1 MSLDSYVRIA
11 VFRPIPTRFEYSVPR
26 GLEDGLKIGSICRVP
41 FRGEKVRG
49 VVVDIFG
56 EPSFSGETKQ
66 VSEVISDRPLN
77 SSLMDLARWITRRT
91 LTPLGQV
98 FHRMVPADLRVSPR
112 EKKVIGLSGSFEEIR
127 EFIEEKGSRA
137 PKQAEIL
144 ECLLTSDDP
153 VEKNHLLERAGSSRS
168 PLKSLRGRGLVRE
181 VSLPE
186 IRTDN
191 QGFSF
196 ELDLNE
202 LSSGVLQNLKGL
214 PNSFER
220 FAFHSSGQKLLAL
233 YCRIV
238 QLIRERGTVLFLTS
252 DVGRARWF
260 SELFRSK
267 MDLRALT
274 YHSDLTRGEQSYR
287 WNTANT
293 GSVDV
298 FVGVL
303 NAVYLPVPDLGGIII
318 DDEGDRNFELKE
330 QDPKGDLV
338 EIALKRGEIEER
350 PIVYSGVAPS
360 IRSYFETKSGSLTP
374 LGREDGNSITF
385 SSKDVDISVQD
396 SGSKRGSIPEEFK
409 RDLRENYESGEP
421 AMVIGERA
429 GPSNAAICDE
439 CGSVLRCP
447 DCRIPLAYSS
457 SGRYGVCPYCGLKKE
472 MLVCD
477 NCGSEAVRFI
487 GGGLEAIEKE
497 LEALFPNGNIRV
509 YNAQADSGQD
519 LSALFRDLVGGKL
532 DVLLGTR
539 SLLTPFLAG
548 KVPLLGLLDLDILL
562 NRPTY
567 RSTEFLFRR
576 ILKGADIVGSK
587 GKVFLQGLRSEQL
600 PLGAV
605 ASGKWRE
612 LYENELESRRRM
624 NYPPQGELV
633 EISFQGKDMES
644 LKKTAESLKGKLHE
658 LGMKGGLL
666 GPMEE
671 SPGGGSKAGPVS
683 KLMVKTDELDDFL
696 DKLHSVVDREDREI
710 IRLNPYS

>member
-11 VFRPIPTRFEYSVPR
+11 VFRPIPTRFEYSVPK
-26 GLEDGLKIGSICRVP
+26 GLKDGLKIGSICRVP

-49 VVVDIFG
+49 VVVDISE

-66 VSEVISDRPLN
+66 VSEVISDRLLN

-112 EKKVIGLSGSFEEIR
+112 EKKVIELSESFEEIR

-196 ELDLNE
+196 ELDLDE

-260 SELFRSK
+260 SQLFRSK

-274 YHSDLTRGEQSYR
+274 YHSNLTRGEQSYR
-287 WNTANT
+287 WNTAFT

-330 QDPKGDLV
+330 QDPKGNLV

-360 IRSYFETKSGSLTP
+360 IRSYFETKSGSLRP
-374 LGREDGNSITF
+374 LGQEEGNPITF
-385 SSKDVDISVQD
+385 SSKDVEISVQN
-396 SGSKRGSIPEEFK
+396 SGSTRGSIPEEFK
-409 RDLRENYESGEP
+409 RDLRENYERGEP
-421 AMVIGERA
+421 AMVVGERA

-447 DCRIPLAYSS
+447 HCRIPLAYSS

-477 NCGSEAVRFI
+477 NCGSKAIKFI

-497 LEALFPNGNIRV
+497 LESLFPNGNIRV

-519 LSALFRDLVGGKL
+519 LSALCRDLVGGEL

-576 ILKGADIVGSK
+576 ILKGANIVGPD

-612 LYENELESRRRM
+612 LYEDELESRCRM
-624 NYPPQGELV
+624 SYPPHGELV

-644 LKKTAESLKGKLHE
+644 LKKTAESLKDKLHE
-658 LGMKGGLL
+658 LEMKGGLL